1 MNKEYYVYVHK
12 RATDGSIFY
21 VGKGS
26 GKRASSRHGRS
37 RKWFAI
43 ASKNGW
49 THHIIAKFSKEECAF
64 SFEVAVIKSIGRDS
78 LANLTDGG
86 DGVSGHEM
94 TNEQK
99 KRASEITKSRWRNQE
114 YRERIERIF
123 RSDSFREKKSAA
135 LKESQKRP
143 EVIEKLSA
151 SSKKMWADDSLR
163 KKMCLSM
170 SKARGGRP
178 FSNSEGV
185 RFNTHFEALRW
196 LKENGWPKA
205 SQGTLWSA
213 LSGGRS
219 KAYGYEWKYECET
232 TIS

>member
-1 MNKEYYVYVHK
+1 MNKKYYVYVHK

-26 GKRASSRHGRS
+26 GARASSRHGRS
-37 RKWFAI
+37 RKWLAI
-43 ASKNGW
+43 ANKHGW

-64 SFEVAVIKSIGRDS
+64 SFEVAIIKSIGRDS

-86 DGVSGHEM
+86 DGVSGYDM
-94 TNEQK
+94 TDEQK
-99 KRASEITKSRWRNQE
+99 KYASEVTKSYWRNQE
-114 YRERIERIF
+114 YRERIEGIF

-151 SSKKMWADDSLR
+151 SSKKMWGDDALR
-163 KKMCLSM
+163 RKMCLSM
-170 SKARGGRP
+170 SRARGGKP
-178 FSNSEGV
+178 FSNSAGV
-185 RFNTHFEALRW
+185 RFDTRSEAVRW

-205 SQGTLWSA
+205 SQGNLSSA
-213 LSGGRS
+213 LNGTRD